1 MHKLT
6 TTVFGCCRSS
16 RCFGLLKC
24 NMDAD
29 QGASPANEQA
39 MTMEEHYKRYCT
51 PATAA
56 WNKARLATDDN
67 RLDWDEW
74 WDTNKHKYND
84 KMVTG
89 DGGGC
94 LSEATVPQ

>member
-1 MHKLT
+1 MPAVIHKLT
-6 TTVFGCCRSS
+6 TTVFG
-16 RCFGLLKC
+16 LLKGY
-24 NMDAD
+24 MDAD
-29 QGASPANEQA
+29 QGPPPANQRA
-39 MTMEEHYKRYCT
+39 MTREEHYKRNCT
-51 PATAA
+51 PAIAA

-84 KMVTG
+84 KKVTG